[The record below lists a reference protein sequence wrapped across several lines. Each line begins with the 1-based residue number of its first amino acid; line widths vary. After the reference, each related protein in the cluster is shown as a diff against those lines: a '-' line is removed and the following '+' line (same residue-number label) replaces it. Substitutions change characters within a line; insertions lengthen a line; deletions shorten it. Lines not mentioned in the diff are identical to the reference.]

1 MGKVAFHLGP
11 IVERMAEHMKGSGK
25 LFADETKLPV
35 LNPGAGRTKT
45 GFL

>member
-11 IVERMAEHMKGSGK
+11 IVERIAEHLKSSGK
-25 LFADETKLPV
+25 LFADETTVPV
-35 LNPGAGRTKT
+35 LNPGAGKTKT